1 MNAFLAGLSTGLSL
15 IVAIGAQNTYVLRLG
30 LARHRVGLAV
40 AICIAADLV
49 LIAAGTAGV
58 GVVVRAAPA
67 ILVVL
72 KGVGVAYITLFALRS
87 FAAARHPG
95 HLEAIAEDAP
105 SARAV
110 VLATLGFTF
119 LNPHVYLDTVLLLG
133 SLSAQFGHAKWL
145 FALGAGSGS
154 MLWFCTLGLGARAAA
169 PLMARESLWRIL
181 DLLIGCVMVAVA
193 ISVAL
198 THVAS

>member
-1 MNAFLAGLSTGLSL
+1 VNAFLAGLSTGLSL

-40 AICIAADLV
+40 AICIAADLI

-58 GVVVRAAPA
+58 GVVVRSAPEA
-67 ILVVL
+67 LVIFKWL
-72 KGVGVAYITLFALRS
+72 GVAYIALFAFRS

-95 HLEAIAEDAP
+95 HLDAVAEDAP
-105 SARAV
+105 SMRAV
-110 VLATLGFTF
+110 VLATMGFTF

-145 FALGAGSGS
+145 FALGAGTGS
-154 MLWFCTLGLGARAAA
+154 VLWFCGLGLGARAAA
-169 PLMARESLWRIL
+169 PVMARESLWRLL
-181 DLLIGCVMVAVA
+181 DVLIGCVMVAVA
-193 ISVAL
+193 VSIAM
-198 THVAS
+198 THVAL

>member
-30 LARHRVGLAV
+30 LARHRESDAV

-72 KGVGVAYITLFALRS
+72 KWVGVAYITLFALRS

-154 MLWFCTLGLGARAAA
+154 MLWFCTLGLGARATA